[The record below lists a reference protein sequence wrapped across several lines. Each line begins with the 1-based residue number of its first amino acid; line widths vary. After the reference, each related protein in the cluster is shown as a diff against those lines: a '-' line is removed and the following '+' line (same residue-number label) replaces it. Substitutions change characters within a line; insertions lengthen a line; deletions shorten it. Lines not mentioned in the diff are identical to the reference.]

1 MRLSDKA
8 LWFNVHRLHNS
19 LDAVRP
25 RAQICANPNGIPF
38 PGDSRLRPGLD
49 DLEAVQEEWLAADSQ
64 AVDDSEPDVRL
75 FRFDCNVRG
84 DDAGDDQM
92 IL

>member
-1 MRLSDKA
+1 MRLSDKVS
-8 LWFNVHRLHNS
+8 WFDVHGLHNG

-25 RAQICANPNGIPF
+25 RAQVCAHPYGVPF
-38 PGDSRLRPGLD
+38 LGDSRLRPGLD
-49 DLEAVQEEWLAADSQ
+49 DLEAVQEEGLTADSQ